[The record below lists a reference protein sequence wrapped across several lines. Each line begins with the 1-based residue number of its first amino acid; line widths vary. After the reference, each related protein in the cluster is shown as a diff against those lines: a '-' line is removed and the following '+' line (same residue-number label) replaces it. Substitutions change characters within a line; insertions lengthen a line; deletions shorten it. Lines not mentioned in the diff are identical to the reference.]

1 MGFQFVFLVVCARKS
16 DFGAVVPLRCV
27 QTLDLKSTVVKQMI
41 EMSLRPFL
49 IEEDFSV
56 ETEAFDFCRVRFR
69 AFTKRMSKRHLY
81 ALFA

>member
-1 MGFQFVFLVVCARKS
+1 M
-16 DFGAVVPLRCV
+16 PLRCV

-69 AFTKRMSKRHLY
+69 AFTKRMS
-81 ALFA
+81 